1 LRCELFILD
10 ISKLTV
16 ETQADCMNVLLV
28 NPPIYDFAAYD
39 FWLKPFGMLKVA
51 GRLRGSATISLFDF
65 LDREHPHARAKPLR
79 QGDWQRGEFISEEI
93 AKPVAFGD
101 IPRNYR
107 RFGLPRSLFQQF
119 LAEQE
124 PFDAVL
130 IQTVMTYWYPGVREV
145 IEDIRRQMPQAKII
159 VGGVYATLCP
169 EHAQQLEVDLVV
181 KGTDVQPLWDM
192 LHVSP
197 QTDGLPCWDSYP
209 ELKLGILKLAQ
220 GCPFRCSY
228 CSVPTVDPKFYRHS
242 LQQSLADL
250 EFLIDRGVP
259 DVAFYDD
266 ALLYQ
271 PERLLVPFLEKVLQ
285 RNWRVNFHTP
295 NALNARFVTAELA
308 RLMVDAG
315 FKTFHFGFESS
326 AYEWH
331 RHTDRKVYADEL
343 VRAVH
348 YLTEAGAN
356 PRWITA
362 YLIIGHPHSELQ
374 DVEASLRFVH
384 QVGIRSM
391 LAEFSPIPGT
401 RDGETC
407 RQWVD
412 LDEPLNH
419 NKTAFPIRR
428 LGRNEVQR
436 LKTLSHQLNQSV
448 SNQSLCAKV

>member
-1 LRCELFILD
+1 
-10 ISKLTV
+10 
-16 ETQADCMNVLLV
+16 MNVQLV

-51 GRLRGSATISLFDF
+51 GRLRGSANITLFDY
-65 LDREHPHARAKPLR
+65 LDREHPYARSKRLR
-79 QGDWQRGEFISEEI
+79 GDCWQRGEFISEEV
-93 AKPVAFGD
+93 AKPAAFRD
-101 IPRNYR
+101 IPRKYR
-107 RFGLPRSLFQQF
+107 RFGLPRTLFQQF

-124 PFDAVL
+124 PIDAVL

-145 IEDIRRQMPQAKII
+145 IEDIRNHMPRAKVIL
-159 VGGVYATLCP
+159 GGVYATLCS
-169 EHAQQLEVDLVV
+169 EHARKLEVDLVV
-181 KGTDVQPLWDM
+181 KGTEFQPLWDM
-192 LHVSP
+192 LQISP
-197 QTDGLPCWDSYP
+197 QTGRPPCWDSYSQ
-209 ELKLGILKLAQ
+209 LKLGILKLAQ

-242 LQQSLADL
+242 LQQSLAEL
-250 EFLIDRGVP
+250 EFLMGQGVT

-271 PERLLVPFLEKVLQ
+271 PERLLIPFLEEVLH
-285 RNWRVNFHTP
+285 RGYRINFHTP

-308 RLMVDAG
+308 ELMVNAG
-315 FKTFHFGFESS
+315 FKTFHLGFESS
-326 AYEWH
+326 AFEWH
-331 RHTDRKVYADEL
+331 RHTDRKVYAHEL
-343 VRAVH
+343 VRAVS
-348 YLTEAGAN
+348 YLTEAGAD

-362 YLIIGHPHSELQ
+362 YLIVGHPHSELQ
-374 DVEASLRFVH
+374 DVEVSLRFVH

-401 RDGETC
+401 RDGEAC

-419 NKTAFPIRR
+419 NKTAFPIWR

-436 LKTLSHQLNQSV
+436 LKTLSHQLNQSIGE
-448 SNQSLCAKV
+448 QSLCTKV

>member
-1 LRCELFILD
+1 MHD
-10 ISKLTV
+10 
-16 ETQADCMNVLLV
+16 DPMNVLLV

-51 GRLRGSATISLFDF
+51 GRMRGSAKITLFDY
-65 LDREHPHARAKPLR
+65 LDREHPYARAKALR
-79 QGDWQRGEFISEEI
+79 QDCWQRGEFVSEEI
-93 AKPVAFGD
+93 TKPQAFRD
-101 IPRNYR
+101 IPRKYR
-107 RFGLPRSLFQQF
+107 RFGLPRALFQQF
-119 LAEQE
+119 LAGQE
-124 PFDAVL
+124 LFDAIL

-145 IEDIRRQMPQAKII
+145 IEDIRNQMPQAKII
-159 VGGVYATLCP
+159 LGGVYATLCSA
-169 EHAQQLEVDLVV
+169 HAQKFEVDLVV
-181 KGTDVQPLWDM
+181 KGTALQPLWDM
-192 LHVSP
+192 LQISP
-197 QTDGLPCWDSYP
+197 RIEGLPCWESYP
-209 ELKLGILKLAQ
+209 ELRLGILKLAQ

-242 LQQSLADL
+242 LQQSLAEL
-250 EFLIDRGVP
+250 EFLIGRGVT
-259 DVAFYDD
+259 DIAFYDD

-271 PERLLVPFLEKVLQ
+271 PERLLVPFLEEVLH
-285 RNWRVNFHTP
+285 RHWRVNFHTP
-295 NALNARFVTAELA
+295 NALNARFVTPELA

-315 FKTFHFGFESS
+315 FKTFHLGFESS

-331 RHTDRKVYADEL
+331 RHTDRKVYAHEL
-343 VRAVH
+343 VRAVS

-374 DVEASLRFVH
+374 DVEASLHFVH

-401 RDGETC
+401 RDGEAC

-412 LDEPLNH
+412 FDEPLNH

-428 LGRNEVQR
+428 LGWNEVQR
-436 LKTLSHQLNQSV
+436 LKTLSHRLNQ
-448 SNQSLCAKV
+448 QIRAERLYAKV